1 MGLKLMGIILVLAGC
16 GGFGFKLVSAHIKEE
31 RCLRTLIRILDY
43 MECELQYRLT
53 PLPELCR
60 QAGDHCSKSLKSLFN
75 TLATELDA
83 QIAPDAERCMC
94 AALYKHR
101 DIPPISE
108 KILEMFGRSLGRFDL
123 CGQLKGIDDI
133 RNECNRHLQVLM
145 ENKDVRIRNYRTLAI
160 CAGAALAILF
170 I

>member
-1 MGLKLMGIILVLAGC
+1 MIRILGASLIVIGC
-16 GGFGFKLVSAHIKEE
+16 GGFGFKMAACYIREE
-31 RCLRTLIRILDY
+31 RFLRQMINVLDY

-133 RNECNRHLQVLM
+133 RNECNRHLQVLT